1 MTVHVTSV
9 LSFCGEMTARKD
21 GNIINADTSSYLPRL
36 LMQSRHKNKD
46 KPRIAARVM
55 RGFSF

>member
-1 MTVHVTSV
+1 MTFI

-21 GNIINADTSSYLPRL
+21 GNIINADTSSYPPRL
-36 LMQSRHKNKD
+36 LMQNRHKNKD